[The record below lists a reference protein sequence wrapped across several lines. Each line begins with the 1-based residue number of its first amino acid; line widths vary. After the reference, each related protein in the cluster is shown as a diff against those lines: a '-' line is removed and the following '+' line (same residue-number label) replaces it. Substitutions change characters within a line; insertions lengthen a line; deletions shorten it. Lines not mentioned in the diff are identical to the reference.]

1 MWKYKR
7 ALLNPRYGTLGFIA
21 MPNVW
26 IFQVFFPLIS
36 PIMDLMFIWT
46 IVSAFLTSLEHQQEY
61 AHTPTNVN
69 QVIFYYALFLA
80 VDWFGA
86 LVAFLMERTED
97 KRLLVWLL
105 IQRFGYRQVMYWVMV
120 KSVYTAIHGAV
131 VGWGKLERKATV
143 EARV

>member
-1 MWKYKR
+1 
-7 ALLNPRYGTLGFIA
+7 

-86 LVAFLMERTED
+86 FVAFLMEKARGQTTA
-97 KRLLVWLL
+97 RLAA
-105 IQRFGYRQVMYWVMV
+105 R
-120 KSVYTAIHGAV
+120 SSAS
-131 VGWGKLERKATV
+131 ATG
-143 EARV
+143 R